1 LYYESWYHLWC
12 SGSTNEFFVRFV
24 LRNLGG
30 IYLFRE
36 WEYIS
41 FNSIVRIIDQIV
53 KTSSSGYNKI
63 PLEQIVR
70 ENPSLIS
77 SGNNFWPDFP
87 NSATKLWTTGSFFP
101 ENQGTNAKKKY
112 SNIIKDLSHS
122 CMLDEILSPQIYQ
135 EGIDWWDYVK
145 SWKSSSWWRLLARSF
160 QQKVPI
166 LRIMLFV
173 SNNNTVVLCM

>member
-12 SGSTNEFFVRFV
+12 SGSTNEFFVHFI

-63 PLEQIVR
+63 PLEHIVR

-101 ENQGTNAKKKY
+101 ENQGTNAKKKIFEHNKRFV
-112 SNIIKDLSHS
+112 SLVHVRRDPFTTDLSRGYWL
-122 CMLDEILSPQIYQ
+122 M
-135 EGIDWWDYVK
+135 
-145 SWKSSSWWRLLARSF
+145 RL
-160 QQKVPI
+160 
-166 LRIMLFV
+166 
-173 SNNNTVVLCM
+173 C